1 MEKVNLDIEQI
12 ENLNE
17 IFKYIVIFIIMVCL
31 FSIIRNFLKKN
42 EKSLVKINKFKEIK
56 LPRIYFKSLRPTD
69 VISKI
74 FN

>member
-1 MEKVNLDIEQI
+1 MNLDIEQI

-42 EKSLVKINKFKEIK
+42 EKCLVKINKFKEIK
-56 LPRIYFKSLRPTD
+56 YKIIEKYFKKENL
-69 VISKI
+69 KE
-74 FN
+74 N